1 MLSTRRNVKLQKA
14 YIPSTVIQPLFSPT
28 KPSLLSATVRPNG
41 SPALLMSDGV
51 AYSYDVALS
60 AWVIVSEARWGHG
73 SQVWE
78 GKQRASTNRASV
90 TSKSIMAS
98 IESAISELDL
108 RNQPSVP
115 GTHSDDPDKVPA
127 WWNEALTLGHLE
139 TRILGSKVLDSP
151 NEYRTN
157 LQLYAKRLADEGF
170 RAKAEELLRELS
182 GPIYWYRG

>member
-1 MLSTRRNVKLQKA
+1 
-14 YIPSTVIQPLFSPT
+14 
-28 KPSLLSATVRPNG
+28 
-41 SPALLMSDGV
+41 MSDGV